1 MKPATTKDLN
11 CAIGKTILQVW
22 LINFKFKI
30 EIPGQKCHAPDSLPK
45 GKWSCEENELPI
57 PGTSF
62 LDEGAQTYSGELLM
76 YSAQVDIY

>member
-1 MKPATTKDLN
+1 MKDATTKDQN
-11 CAIGKTILQVW
+11 CAIGWTILQVW

-30 EIPGQKCHAPDSLPK
+30 EIPGQKCPLPGNLPK

-62 LDEGAQTYSGELLM
+62 LDEGAQTYPGEKLVGLEDVM
-76 YSAQVDIY
+76 I